1 MKKDIYRKDMYD
13 LIVEIETLSGTFLN
27 DVRKGFIDDN
37 KSAMQ
42 RARVNSTILTKL
54 FKELRKKSIEDEK
67 QYKENK

>member
-1 MKKDIYRKDMYD
+1 MKKDIYKKELYD
-13 LIVEIETLSGTFLN
+13 LIVEIETFSGNFLN

-37 KSAMQ
+37 KTAMK
-42 RARVNSTILTKL
+42 RARVNSILLTKL